1 MENSELSNYIN
12 IGDMVEGDEV
22 ELQENQHQQQGAG
35 TGGTQTLPI
44 SFINPNMA
52 IDNDGNSIPVNS
64 GVENNYVGLN
74 FFGDVDAFSDA
85 STLATRQVSKEP
97 TKSVL
102 INPEVANSQFLIDP
116 ALTAEN
122 GVAPLQSQLLI
133 SGPNSNNTSNSS
145 QQQLVQHN
153 SHNIDN
159 DTSAGH
165 QYGTRFANKRTTF
178 FSPHTQQ
185 PLYQHQLNEE
195 MASHLKADVTNS
207 KRKSAQKK
215 DEKVYCICRK
225 PDDHRVMIQC
235 DSCKEWFHIA
245 CVNLS
250 KAEAE
255 VIEKY
260 FCPTCDEIRSGGGV
274 GVGGRQSKNLE
285 LQISPY
291 ENSDTAAEDGQMP
304 LVVVGKKAKSIDPK
318 ALIMYDEKE
327 KVVMKS
333 KKAMKQCMFPD
344 CHNPA
349 REIDGYCSD
358 ECAVKDAD
366 NVLLRLATSGN
377 IINNNRDLDAAIP
390 KLRKENKNSNN
401 NITTTSN
408 TNKNNSSG
416 GRSST
421 YYSINDKLHRKNSSN
436 NNSKEKSATSAPSS
450 STMSATTTSSSAPAV
465 IHNSS
470 SPEKTR
476 LILKS
481 PTPIR
486 PAAAKPSLSLKISA
500 KLSRTSS
507 SNANDRI
514 RATSVKNFSEIFT
527 QMFND
532 LYEKGELPREEKHDD
547 DTSKEQEPPEVQAE
561 KLAVR
566 IEKAMFDQFA
576 TKVKGVP
583 AQCEQPY
590 KSKLRSLLT
599 NLKDKKNDLLRM
611 RIIKGEIPPEKLVL
625 MSSEDLANPELKSLA
640 EQVRRE
646 SIHKSVLLAAADEP
660 RIKKT
665 HKGDIMII
673 SRSSSPSIE
682 QRNEEDNVGAT
693 STRGKGH
700 DVTRNII
707 SPTTAS
713 SISGSSN
720 TITTSPTSLGAVSSA
735 SASKSDSSLDDLLAR
750 ISSNAATRRTSVEL
764 LSRQNEKQTD
774 DSKSSTDA
782 SSSTNVVID
791 FETFNAQSAAN
802 KKDGYDAWDP
812 SSNDDIIM
820 GDKNTTNE
828 GDGDNDEMLIDNFA
842 LTNSPTALS
851 PNSKNGASTP
861 MDLSSPI
868 GSDTPPYVPSP
879 TLLPASLTK
888 PAITNS
894 DRSTTSISTNV
905 TQEKKLSKDPVWN
918 GKIIYQG
925 VAKFSAKATQIAAR
939 TLEPRFWEDLLA
951 PQITIEGRIRI
962 EEASKYLSQQGCS
975 NTKDVAIIQISSSD
989 EDVNTSKENKDNNL
1003 MGGDKNNDN
1012 SNVVKDEKLQLEQKK
1027 ENKEQFDILF
1037 EYFHSRK
1044 RYGVVGQRY
1053 AAVKDMYLVPL
1064 TPLDEI
1070 PEFVQILE
1078 YDEVPEKRDT
1088 NILLGVIVII
1098 KSPSSKR
1105 KHPNANSSSIN
1116 NTAAINS
1123 TSHPS
1128 AKTLSSSTASIN
1140 TVNNNNNN
1148 IPIGTNTSNSA
1159 VAASPSSS
1167 SNFLQPSAAAGIPK
1181 DLLQSLF
1188 AHAGIPANNMG
1199 NSGVPSSP
1207 HTAHLHQQ
1215 HIPQHPQHQY
1225 YQLPP
1230 SAIPPQSIAPHSQS
1244 TPPQSSQQPQP
1255 TQPIMSNLPSSYSTN
1270 YQNLTPPPQSGPP
1283 PPSSASSA
1291 TSSTPATASG
1301 LYTPGQGTPPP
1312 PFHNPYNYYPPVH
1325 PSQPPNSNA
1334 PPHHGYMPPLNNT
1347 GELQPPPSQVP
1358 GYPTQQPPPY
1368 TMPPPSQHEIRPQW
1382 DQPQSVIPSQQQQ
1395 QHWEH
1400 QPPISD
1406 NAGIIGG
1413 NRQPLPPQ
1421 QWEMDKNRTSSQ
1433 WGENRRGHSSKSP
1446 PQNEHHRSY
1455 KPYNKSSPNR
1465 RNAGGS
1471 GYRGRRGGG
1480 GNNGNTTA
1488 NDNPRAGWKGNNNR
1502 SNNNG
1507 QEWDGTNNNE
1517 EQLQNTN
1524 NPSEQRLNRGGRRRW
1539 D

>member
-1 MENSELSNYIN
+1 METSELSNYIN
-12 IGDMVEGDEV
+12 IGEMGEGDEV
-22 ELQENQHQQQGAG
+22 ELQEHQHQQQEG
-35 TGGTQTLPI
+35 TEETQALPM
-44 SFINPNMA
+44 SYINQNMA
-52 IDNDGNSIPVNS
+52 IDNDGSSIQVNDGDGNVVDES
-64 GVENNYVGLN
+64 NYVGLN
-74 FFGDVDAFSDA
+74 FFGDAFSDA
-85 STLATRQVSKEP
+85 STLATSFHHNMGQVEDDWANSAFDSSGGQVSKEP

-102 INPEVANSQFLIDP
+102 INPEIANSQFLIDP
-116 ALTAEN
+116 LLTAEN
-122 GVAPLQSQLLI
+122 GVAPLQSQLSI
-133 SGPNSNNTSNSS
+133 SGSNSNNTMVNSAQQQLMQRNSDGINDNTSNSS
-145 QQQLVQHN
+145 PQPQDSHQQQQQQLQLN
-153 SHNIDN
+153 SK
-159 DTSAGH
+159 SGH

-185 PLYQHQLNEE
+185 PLYQHQLNDEV
-195 MASHLKADVTNS
+195 SSQLKIDATS
-207 KRKSAQKK
+207 PKRKTAQKK

-260 FCPTCDEIRSGGGV
+260 FCPTCDEIRNGGGV
-274 GVGGRQSKNLE
+274 GIGGRQSKNLE

-291 ENSDTAAEDGQMP
+291 ENSDTAADDAQMP

-327 KVVMKS
+327 KVMTKS
-333 KKAMKQCMFPD
+333 KKAMKQCLFPD
-344 CHNPA
+344 CHNTA

-377 IINNNRDLDAAIP
+377 IKNNNHYNRNLDAIIP
-390 KLRKENKNSNN
+390 N
-401 NITTTSN
+401 
-408 TNKNNSSG
+408 
-416 GRSST
+416 
-421 YYSINDKLHRKNSSN
+421 LHS
-436 NNSKEKSATSAPSS
+436 KSATSASLS
-450 STMSATTTSSSAPAV
+450 STMTATTTSSSAPTASPS
-465 IHNSS
+465 NSS
-470 SPEKTR
+470 IEKTR
-476 LILKS
+476 LVLKS

-486 PAAAKPSLSLKISA
+486 PSSARPSISLKISGQDTTGGGATYSAHSTPTTSPTTPVTKRLSWNSPTKSA
-500 KLSRTSS
+500 KIPRTSS
-507 SNANDRI
+507 NTNDRI
-514 RATSVKNFSEIFT
+514 RQTSVKNFSEIFT
-527 QMFND
+527 QIFND
-532 LYEKGELPREEKHDD
+532 LYEKGELPREEKNDD
-547 DTSKEQEPPEVQAE
+547 DIRKEQEPPEVQAE
-561 KLAVR
+561 KLATR

-583 AQCEQPY
+583 AHCEQPY

-611 RIIKGEIPPEKLVL
+611 RIINGEIPPEKLVL

-646 SIHKSVLLAAADEP
+646 SIHKSVLLASADEP

-682 QRNEEDNVGAT
+682 QRNEEDNVGGT

-700 DVTRNII
+700 DVTRSII

-713 SISGSSN
+713 SLSGSSSA
-720 TITTSPTSLGAVSSA
+720 ITTSSTSISAISSA
-735 SASKSDSSLDDLLAR
+735 SASKPDSSLDDLLAR
-750 ISSNAATRRTSVEL
+750 ISNNTRRTSAEL
-764 LSRQNEKQTD
+764 LSHQNEKQPD
-774 DSKSSTDA
+774 DSKNSAD
-782 SSSTNVVID
+782 SSSVNVVMD
-791 FETFNAQSAAN
+791 FDTFNAQSAAN
-802 KKDGYDAWDP
+802 KKSSYDAWDP
-812 SSNDDIIM
+812 SSNDDVLM
-820 GDKNTTNE
+820 GNNTNNE
-828 GDGDNDEMLIDNFA
+828 DDGDNDETMVDNFA

-851 PNSKNGASTP
+851 PISRNGVSTP

-868 GSDTPPYVPSP
+868 PSDTPPYVPSP
-879 TLLPASLTK
+879 TLLPASLSK
-888 PAITNS
+888 PTIVNS
-894 DRSTTSISTNV
+894 APTTTSISTNV
-905 TQEKKLSKDPVWN
+905 VQEKKLSKNPVWN

-925 VAKFSAKATQIAAR
+925 VAKFSAKAIQIAAR

-989 EDVNTSKENKDNNL
+989 EDANN
-1003 MGGDKNNDN
+1003 
-1012 SNVVKDEKLQLEQKK
+1012 EKLQLERKQ

-1064 TPLDEI
+1064 TPADEI
-1070 PEFVQILE
+1070 PEFVQILD

-1116 NTAAINS
+1116 NTAAITVNTS

-1128 AKTLSSSTASIN
+1128 AKNLSSSTASIT
-1140 TVNNNNNN
+1140 TVNNNNN
-1148 IPIGTNTSNSA
+1148 IPIGTNTSNTA
-1159 VAASPSSS
+1159 AAASPSS

-1199 NSGVPSSP
+1199 NSGVPPSP
-1207 HTAHLHQQ
+1207 HTAAHLHQ

-1230 SAIPPQSIAPHSQS
+1230 SAIPPQSISQS
-1244 TPPQSSQQPQP
+1244 TPPQSSQQQQP
-1255 TQPIMSNLPSSYSTN
+1255 TQPIMSTLPQNYPSN
-1270 YQNLTPPPQSGPP
+1270 YQNITPPSQTGPP
-1283 PPSSASSA
+1283 PSTTPSSA
-1291 TSSTPATASG
+1291 TSSTPATASS
-1301 LYTPGQGTPPP
+1301 LYPSGQGTPPP

-1334 PPHHGYMPPLNNT
+1334 PPQHHGYIPPLNNT
-1347 GELQPPPSQVP
+1347 PGELQPPPSQVP

-1368 TMPPPSQHEIRPQW
+1368 PMQPPAQHEIRPQW
-1382 DQPQSVIPSQQQQ
+1382 DQPQSLIPPQQQQQ

-1406 NAGIIGG
+1406 NTGIISG

-1421 QWEMDKNRTSSQ
+1421 QWEMDKSRPSPQ
-1433 WGENRRGHSSKSP
+1433 WGENRRGHSNKSP
-1446 PQNEHHRSY
+1446 PQNDHHHRSY

-1465 RNAGGS
+1465 
-1471 GYRGRRGGG
+1471 
-1480 GNNGNTTA
+1480 
-1488 NDNPRAGWKGNNNR
+1488 PGWKGNNNR
-1502 SNNNG
+1502 PNNNG